1 MNEIEVGHKCER
13 FEINCSYME
22 RVFYDLFYPQ
32 KASIFSRER
41 GWHPF
46 TNVYELSAEILIEVE
61 LAGINHKEVQISFQD
76 KYLLVRGNRKERIS
90 GASVLYHQ
98 MEVEYGA
105 FERIIYVPFEI
116 DEKGIRGS
124 YEDGFL
130 MIRLPKAKACSKNSS
145 GSTTTIVVKE

>member
-13 FEINCSYME
+13 FEVNCSYME
-22 RVFYDLFYPQ
+22 RVFYDLFHPQ
-32 KASIFSRER
+32 KPSILPRER

-46 TNVYELSAEILIEVE
+46 TNVYELSSEILIEVE

-76 KYLLVRGNRKERIS
+76 KYLVVRGNRKERIR

-116 DEKGIRGS
+116 DEKGIRGY

-130 MIRLPKAKACSKNSS
+130 MIRLPKVCSKNSP
-145 GSTTTIVVKE
+145 GSTTTIGVQE